1 MKRVSTFEYLQKKNI
16 VEDFENGKYT
26 STTSISDTEFDRI
39 NNKLDEYYEVISKF
53 NVPATGSLT
62 PEQQTNLLNKIDQLE
77 IAIEELRQVA
87 YDEVTID
94 DGTMDISNIK

>member
-16 VEDFENGKYT
+16 IEDFENDKYT
-26 STTSISDTEFDRI
+26 STISISDTEFDRI

-53 NVPATGSLT
+53 NVPGSLT
-62 PEQQTNLLNKIDQLE
+62 PEQQANLLNKIDQLG

-87 YDEVTID
+87 YD
-94 DGTMDISNIK
+94 